1 MSLAVPTTSRSADRL
16 DARVLVLAVAGVQ
29 LAAFAVTATLDRPTW
44 YVVFAVVS
52 AGVLGWTSGR
62 GAFDVAVALL
72 AGALVVALAYP
83 LAALATFTSPSSIL
97 ANATDPAVVR
107 TLYLSVYAPLLATL
121 LGLLL
126 GVPLAYLLRQGFRGQ
141 TVVAAIADLPLV
153 VPHSVAGLAV
163 LLAFGDGHAFP
174 TVPVLGAIPGLV
186 LALTFVSAPYTVNG
200 AREGFEAVD
209 ENVERAARSLGASR
223 AETVRRVTLP
233 LALRSVVS
241 GAVLSWARAVSE
253 YGAVAVVA
261 YNVSFFYPPAG
272 ERVQG
277 MFGSV
282 FVVRQLDVNFESA
295 VAVAVLLLCVCVAVF
310 LGVRVLTGKHGAWS
324 P

>member
-1 MSLAVPTTSRSADRL
+1 MAGAFAGARSAGRL

-29 LAAFAVTATLDRPTW
+29 LAAFTVATVLDRPTW
-44 YVVFAVVS
+44 YVVFAVAS
-52 AGVLGWTSGR
+52 AGVLGWRTNR
-62 GAFDVAVALL
+62 GAFGVAAALL
-72 AGALVVALAYP
+72 GGALVVALAYP
-83 LAALATFTSPSSIL
+83 LAALVTFTSPAAIL
-97 ANATDPAVVR
+97 SNATDPAVLR

-121 LGLLL
+121 LAFVL
-126 GVPLAYLLRQGFRGQ
+126 GVPLALLLRRGFRGQ
-141 TVVAAIADLPLV
+141 AVVAALVDLPLV

-163 LLAFGDGHAFP
+163 LLAFGSGHAFP
-174 TVPVLGAIPGLV
+174 TVPVLGAMPGLV
-186 LALTFVSAPYTVNG
+186 LALAFVSAPYMVNG

-209 ENVERAARSLGASR
+209 ENVERAARSLGANR
-223 AETVRRVTLP
+223 VETFRRVTLP
-233 LALRSVVS
+233 LALRGLVS

-295 VAVAVLLLCVCVAVF
+295 VSVAVLLLCVCVVVF
-310 LGVRVLTGKHGAWS
+310 LAVRTLTGTRGAWS
-324 P
+324 T